1 MMMVMTI
8 YTKTIRIPADRIGAL
23 IGRSGSTKKRIE
35 DACGVSINVDSR
47 SGEVAVKSAGDDI
60 LSAQPF
66 KATEIVTAI
75 GRGFSE
81 QNAMLLM
88 DDDNRLHVMDI
99 RDYAGKSAASMER
112 IRGRIIG
119 EDGRARRN
127 IEQLGNSRVSVY
139 GKTVSII
146 GSEYRMRTV
155 VAAVNS
161 ILSGGMHSAA
171 YGKLEA
177 ANRRERRERMLL
189 WEGQHVGE

>member
-1 MMMVMTI
+1 M
-8 YTKTIRIPADRIGAL
+8 
-23 IGRSGSTKKRIE
+23 
-35 DACGVSINVDSR
+35 DSR

-127 IEQLGNSRVSVY
+127 IEQLGNSRVSGLRQDGVY
-139 GKTVSII
+139 NRIRVPHA
-146 GSEYRMRTV
+146 YR
-155 VAAVNS
+155 
-161 ILSGGMHSAA
+161 GGG
-171 YGKLEA
+171 GKLDTIRRHALGCLRQAGGRQPAGEA
-177 ANRRERRERMLL
+177 GADAT
-189 WEGQHVGE
+189 VGGSACR

>member
-1 MMMVMTI
+1 MMMS
-8 YTKTIRIPADRIGAL
+8 YAKTIRIPVDRIGAL

-35 DACGVSINVDSR
+35 DACGVSITVDSR
-47 SGEVAVKSAGDDI
+47 SGEVVVESAGDDI

-88 DDDNRLHVMDI
+88 DDGNRLHIMDI
-99 RDYAGKSAASMER
+99 RDYAGKSAASMGR

-127 IEQLGNSRVSVY
+127 IEQLGHSHISVY

-146 GSEYRMRTV
+146 GSEHRMRTV

-161 ILSGGMHSAA
+161 ILAGGMHSAA

>member
-1 MMMVMTI
+1 MI
-8 YTKTIRIPADRIGAL
+8 YAKTIRIPADRIGAL
-23 IGRSGSTKKRIE
+23 IGRSGGTKKRIE
-35 DACGVSINVDSR
+35 DACGVRVTVDSR
-47 SGEVAVKSAGDDI
+47 SGEVLVEADGDDI
-60 LSAQPF
+60 VSIQPF

-81 QNAMLLM
+81 ENAMLLM
-88 DDDNRLHVMDI
+88 NDAHRLHIMDL
-99 RDYAGKSAASMER
+99 REYTGKSGAALER

-127 IEQLGNSRVSVY
+127 IEQLGHSRISVY

-146 GSEYRMRTV
+146 GEEHRLRTV

-161 ILSGGMHSAA
+161 ILAGGMHSAA

-177 ANRRERRERMLL
+177 ANRREKHDKMIL

>member
-1 MMMVMTI
+1 MMMI
-8 YTKTIRIPADRIGAL
+8 YAKTIRIPADRIGAL

-35 DACGVSINVDSR
+35 DACGVSIKVDSR
-47 SGEVAVKSAGDDI
+47 SGEVVVKSAGDDI

-88 DDDNRLHVMDI
+88 DDGNRLHVMDI

-127 IEQLGNSRVSVY
+127 IEQLGHSRISVY

-146 GSEYRMRTV
+146 GSEYRMRTI

-177 ANRRERRERMLL
+177 ANRRERREKMLL

>member
-1 MMMVMTI
+1 MI
-8 YTKTIRIPADRIGAL
+8 YAKTIRIPADRIGAL

-35 DACGVSINVDSR
+35 DACGVSITVDSR
-47 SGEVAVKSAGDDI
+47 SGEVLVEADGDDI
-60 LSAQPF
+60 SSIQPF

-81 QNAMLLM
+81 ENAMLLM
-88 DDDNRLHVMDI
+88 DDANRLHIMDL
-99 RDYAGKSAASMER
+99 REFAGKSGAALER

-127 IEQLGNSRVSVY
+127 IEQLGHSRISVY

-146 GSEYRMRTV
+146 GEEYRLRTV

-161 ILSGGMHSAA
+161 ILAGGMHSAA

-177 ANRRERRERMLL
+177 ANRREKRDKMIL